1 MSERHFLK
9 LTKSNRR
16 IAAGWVAKAPDGW
29 MLEVREPNRSV
40 EQNAGF
46 YGLLDQ
52 VLKQRPVHNGVQM
65 DQALWKAVFMDAW
78 GAEVRFLPKLEGDG
92 MFPAGHR
99 SSHLTVGEMRDLIT
113 FILAWCATAG
123 LNIEHFDEKAAA

>member
-9 LTKSNRR
+9 LTKGNRR
-16 IAAGWVAKAPDGW
+16 TAMGWVQKAPDGW
-29 MLEVREPNRSV
+29 MLEVREPNRTV
-40 EQNAGF
+40 EQNAAL

-65 DQALWKAVFMDAW
+65 DQGLWKAVFMDAW
-78 GAEVRFLPKLEGDG
+78 GAEVRFVPKLDGDG
-92 MFPAGHR
+92 MFPVGHR
-99 SSHLTVGEMRDLIT
+99 SSHLTKGEMRDLIT

-123 LNIEHFDEKAAA
+123 LTIQHFDEKEAA